1 VEQRHCIMRL
11 YLLSRHQLSQQII
24 IHQVFYKEI
33 QRRLDCHTAYVVDK
47 TEIEQTIAVSITQDA
62 TPTVTASAQCLGTG
76 TYHYGY

>member
-1 VEQRHCIMRL
+1 MRL
-11 YLLSRHQLSQQII
+11 YLLQQAPTFPADYNTSGI
-24 IHQVFYKEI
+24 FYKEI